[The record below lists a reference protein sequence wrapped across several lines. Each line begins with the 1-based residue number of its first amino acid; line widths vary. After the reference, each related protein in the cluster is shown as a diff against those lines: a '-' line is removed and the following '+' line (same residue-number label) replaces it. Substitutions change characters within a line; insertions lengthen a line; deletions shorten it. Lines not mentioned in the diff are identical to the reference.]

1 MEAVTK
7 RRDIEL
13 NAAFEH
19 RILIVEDDPELGAMV
34 SAFLME
40 FGYQVEIE
48 TRGDHA
54 VGKILASKP
63 DALVLDIGLP
73 GLDGFQVCRAVRQ
86 QYDGPIIMLTARGE
100 EIDEVVGIES
110 GADDYMAKPVRP
122 KALLARL
129 RSHLRK
135 ETPDPGEDAAQPI
148 VTGSLT
154 VDPARRSVTLDENEI
169 LVTSAE
175 FDLLLLLAENV
186 GKVLSRQEMYPKL
199 YGLKYDGMDR
209 SLDLRVSRLRKKIG
223 DDPNNPER
231 IKSVRGVGYILA
243 LD

>member
-1 MEAVTK
+1 MVVFTK

-34 SAFLME
+34 SAFLTE

-54 VGKILASKP
+54 VGKILASNP
-63 DALVLDIGLP
+63 DAIVLDIGLP
-73 GLDGFQVCRAVRQ
+73 GLDGFRVCRAVRQ
-86 QYDGPIIMLTARGE
+86 QYEGPIIMLTARGE

-122 KALLARL
+122 QALLARL

-135 ETPDPGEDAAQPI
+135 VTPTTSEDTAKPI
-148 VTGSLT
+148 VSGSLK
-154 VDPARRSVTLDENEI
+154 VDPARRMVFLDGEEVV
-169 LVTSAE
+169 LTSAE
-175 FDLLLLLAENV
+175 FDLILLLAENV

-243 LD
+243 RD